1 MKSEGKNKGCTFTF
15 TMSMDIV
22 SPSDGN
28 IERISVM
35 ENIASGTSP
44 TALRPKENN
53 KMQKNKSKS
62 TQQQQLLIGPPGSEG
77 DIDNLRIKRRVSNN
91 KLLLPAPE

>member
-44 TALRPKENN
+44 KALRPK
-53 KMQKNKSKS
+53 
-62 TQQQQLLIGPPGSEG
+62 
-77 DIDNLRIKRRVSNN
+77 
-91 KLLLPAPE
+91 